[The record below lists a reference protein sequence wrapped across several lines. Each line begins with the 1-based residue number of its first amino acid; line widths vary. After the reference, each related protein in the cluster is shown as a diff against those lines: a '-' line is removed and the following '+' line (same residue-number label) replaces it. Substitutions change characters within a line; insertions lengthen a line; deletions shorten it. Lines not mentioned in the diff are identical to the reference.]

1 MFGIKSYQHSDNQ
14 ESTDSVPNEETETFP
29 SKEDQIIEEQLNEVS
44 ASMLTDDDVP
54 VEPDESL
61 PGESLEQQ
69 AQEQYLDDQ
78 LAVELREE
86 FNMEDPA
93 EDGTHD
99 SQLDGEGNDGVAPT
113 ARIMELHHRQKS
125 CQEMRRM
132 IDKSLRTL
140 SEIGEGT
147 DVVLDFLLKAE
158 PDLTHLEQVESQH
171 SNLREMSIQLAERSM
186 DLKARLARQEHEI
199 EILEALKK
207 RMRGIIERNK
217 AEIARINET
226 KEELSSNVAA
236 RDILTN
242 RLSQDKNLLKEKN
255 LHLEARCKE
264 AETELENRTR
274 EGDAAREK
282 ISTLQNQLT
291 VHERQIES
299 LIEERDQYLQKAR
312 SILADYEEL
321 ERSHRETVAKLEE
334 CVHSEEATR
343 KEYEEKLKNKDARIL
358 KLESSNGVLSNQ
370 VLISGEVIASLNARL
385 EDEAHHAELPAAQ
398 PAKNEHHV

>member
-1 MFGIKSYQHSDNQ
+1 MFGIKSYQHSDIQ
-14 ESTDSVPNEETETFP
+14 ESTDSVPGEETETVP
-29 SKEDQIIEEQLNEVS
+29 SEVNQSTEEQLGEIT
-44 ASMLTDDDVP
+44 ASMLTDDPQAENGD
-54 VEPDESL
+54 
-61 PGESLEQQ
+61 SLEEQ

-86 FNMEDPA
+86 FNLEDPS
-93 EDGTHD
+93 EDGNPD
-99 SQLDGEGNDGVAPT
+99 SELGSEIQDGTTPT

-125 CQEMRRM
+125 CQDMRRL
-132 IDKSLRTL
+132 IDKSLKTL
-140 SEIGEGT
+140 SDIGEGT

-158 PDLTHLEQVESQH
+158 PDITHLEQVESQH

-217 AEIARINET
+217 SEIARINET
-226 KEELSSNVAA
+226 KEELSSNVVA

-242 RLSQDKNLLKEKN
+242 RLTQDKNLLKEKN
-255 LHLEARCKE
+255 LHLDARCRDAE
-264 AETELENRTR
+264 AELETKTR
-274 EGDAAREK
+274 EMDTAREK
-282 ISTLQNQLT
+282 ISTTHNQLK
-291 VHERQIES
+291 VHEKQIES

-312 SILADYEEL
+312 SILSDYEEL

-334 CVHSEEATR
+334 CIHSEEATR
-343 KEYEEKLKNKDARIL
+343 REYEEKLKNKDARIL

-370 VLISGEVIASLNARL
+370 VLISGEVIASLNSRL

-398 PAKNEHHV
+398 PTKNEHHV